1 MINLAWYGG
10 MLEIETLRRAL
21 KVGAFFYVCL
31 TQKGFF
37 WILMDDIEIFVCTYY
52 TDVQVKVSCQ
62 FYNFR
67 QTNIAF

>member
-1 MINLAWYGG
+1 MINLAWYRG

-37 WILMDDIEIFVCTYY
+37 LDFDG
-52 TDVQVKVSCQ
+52 
-62 FYNFR
+62 
-67 QTNIAF
+67 

>member
-21 KVGAFFYVCL
+21 KVGAFFYVYL

-37 WILMDDIEIFVCTYY
+37 LDFDG
-52 TDVQVKVSCQ
+52 
-62 FYNFR
+62 
-67 QTNIAF
+67 